1 MGATLIS
8 FAVNVLVAVLLVA
21 VIIYCRRLNANIR
34 VLQNSRSEMA
44 KLFADFD
51 KSIDQ
56 AQKSVQELQESAK
69 ETQHILKDR
78 LDKANLVADDLTF
91 MIERGIKMADKL
103 EGDMKGRKPGSAAAS
118 PPPSAKKPEP
128 AARPQPKA
136 EEKPV
141 APSARKSGGASG
153 RTTASIESVLEQMAN
168 RNNPKSGSGGAAA
181 DKKTSTRI
189 RSRAEQELFDSL
201 KSGR

>member
-8 FAVNVLVAVLLVA
+8 FAVNLLVAVLLVA

-56 AQKSVQELQESAK
+56 AQKSVQELHESAK
-69 ETQHILKDR
+69 ETQHILKDK

-103 EGDMKGRKPGSAAAS
+103 EGDMKGRKPGATAA
-118 PPPSAKKPEP
+118 PPTPAPKKPEP
-128 AARPQPKA
+128 ATKPQPKA
-136 EEKPV
+136 DEKPAT
-141 APSARKSGGASG
+141 APARKSGGASG

-168 RNNPKSGSGGAAA
+168 RNNPKSGGGTA